1 MTSVSYV
8 FVFSVLA
15 VFLEALLRS
24 LGIFL
29 PLLGIFVFYAVV
41 VFGPRTGFTLAV
53 FGGAALD
60 FILGHSTPVSAL
72 ALSLTGGLSLF
83 WLYKVES
90 DSIPML
96 ALPGALI
103 PVLAYVP
110 LTFWNGGIVFLFR
123 HLPDLFLSSF
133 CTAFLLPLEIL
144 MLDLL
149 NQRLELKLYLNAK
162 LERRRS

>member
-1 MTSVSYV
+1 MTSISYI
-8 FVFSVLA
+8 FVFSVLTIL
-15 VFLEALLRS
+15 LEALLRC

-29 PLLGIFVFYAVV
+29 PLLGLFVFYAVV
-41 VFGPRTGFTLAV
+41 VFGPGTGFTLAV
-53 FGGAALD
+53 LGGAALD

-103 PVLAYVP
+103 PILSYLP
-110 LTFWNGGIVFLFR
+110 LMLWNGGIVFLFH

-133 CTAFLLPLEIL
+133 CAAFLLPLEIL
-144 MLDLL
+144 ILDLL